1 MARAAVNT
9 TASNGTSPTGTTPA
23 GSATSAARVTGR
35 IQPFLRRFAW
45 QAQQSL
51 RAVGLPGWVAIG
63 LLLSCA
69 IGWWGVLRPMQ
80 LDTLQLDA
88 DSTRLERQIAERN
101 ASNAAP
107 DVTPEQQ
114 LAAFSERFVDE
125 KGIAPSLGRLYAGA
139 KKQGVQLAQAEFKLA
154 SDATEP
160 LARYTILLPIKADY
174 ASLRLFIRTALRDL
188 PGLALEEVNL
198 RRADPK
204 APVLEAQVRFV
215 LFVNK
220 PQGVVPIGGKP
231 S

>member
-1 MARAAVNT
+1 MNT
-9 TASNGTSPTGTTPA
+9 TAPNGPTSA
-23 GSATSAARVTGR
+23 SSAASAARLTGR
-35 IQPFLRRFAW
+35 IQPALRRLGW
-45 QAQQSL
+45 QVRQAL

-63 LLLSCA
+63 LLLACA

-80 LDTLQLDA
+80 FDTAQLDS
-88 DSTRLERQIAERN
+88 DSARLERQIAERN
-101 ASNAAP
+101 ASNATA

-125 KGIAPSLGRLYAGA
+125 KGIAPSLGRLYASA

-204 APVLEAQVRFV
+204 VPLLEAQVRFV

-220 PQGVVPIGGKP
+220 PQGVVPVVGKP

>member
-1 MARAAVNT
+1 VNT
-9 TASNGTSPTGTTPA
+9 PLRSEFTPAGTTPGVTLGTA
-23 GSATSAARVTGR
+23 PAKGPLRTRLQSA
-35 IQPFLRRFAW
+35 LRRLGW
-45 QAQQSL
+45 QARQAL

-63 LLLSCA
+63 LLLACA
-69 IGWWGVLRPMQ
+69 IGWWGALRPMQ
-80 LDTLQLDA
+80 SDTVQLDA
-88 DSTRLERQIAERN
+88 DSARIERQIAERA
-101 ASNAAP
+101 ASNAAA

-154 SDATEP
+154 SEATEP
-160 LARYTILLPIKADY
+160 LARYTILLPIKSDY
-174 ASLRLFIRTALRDL
+174 PSLRKFIRTSLRDL

-198 RRADPK
+198 RRTDPK
-204 APVLEAQVRFV
+204 APLLEAQVRFV

-220 PQGVVPIGGKP
+220 PQGVVPTGAKP

>member
-1 MARAAVNT
+1 MNT
-9 TASNGTSPTGTTPA
+9 TLRPGSTPA
-23 GSATSAARVTGR
+23 GTTAGVSLGTAPSKVPLGTLFQSA
-35 IQPFLRRFAW
+35 LRRLGW
-45 QAQQSL
+45 QARQAL

-63 LLLSCA
+63 LLLACA
-69 IGWWGVLRPMQ
+69 IGWVGVLRPMQ
-80 LDTLQLDA
+80 SDTLQLDA
-88 DSTRLERQIAERN
+88 DSARLERQITERN

-114 LAAFSERFVDE
+114 LTAFSERFVDE

-139 KKQGVQLAQAEFKLA
+139 RKQGVQLAQAEFKLA

-160 LARYTILLPIKADY
+160 LARYTILLPIKSDY
-174 ASLRLFIRTALRDL
+174 PSLRQFIRTALRDL

-220 PQGVVPIGGKP
+220 PQGVVPVGGKP